1 MRWLSIAIV
10 ILLCASTIP
19 ASSAGDDHGNDAHW
33 NGYVLDRGSIPNHV
47 LIDQNFD
54 YYSLHTGNSDVIV
67 VAFIFTTC
75 PDVCPVITNNLIQAE
90 DKLED
95 VDYQFISI
103 TVDPGNDKP
112 NVLREYMEDYGAT
125 WPHLTGELEDLQT
138 VWDSFLINVS
148 TEEIENHDHDHGH
161 DHDGMD
167 DNDHSTVTVVMPNG
181 TSTEHDVEPKGW
193 EQLTASAYQAGW
205 DINSSSSQWGNF
217 VSGIN
222 NDDAPS
228 DYSWWWELHSWNE
241 TTNAWQS
248 SATGIDDVEAGPL
261 AFAPNSTDDSVIPL
275 PEDAHDS
282 VFYVVQSNGTNSS
295 AELNDVNAWHMSL
308 GALDSFEAPDSEW
321 GHYMNSIDGVEA
333 PTDYSWWWQLHYWN
347 ETSNAWSESIVGMDS
362 LIDKEHIAWAP
373 NSTLD
378 EFIPTPGDVETSTS
392 HSTQT
397 FILDADWKPKAVF
410 VGYDWD
416 VDKFVDDVKRAANLA
431 SDPDDHDHGLPG
443 FVFATVA
450 ASLGL
455 AIIASSREEQS
466 RIDY

>member
-1 MRWLSIAIV
+1 M
-10 ILLCASTIP
+10 
-19 ASSAGDDHGNDAHW
+19 
-33 NGYVLDRGSIPNHV
+33 DRGSIPNHV

-193 EQLTASAYQAGW
+193 EQLTASAYQEGW
-205 DINSSSSQWGNF
+205 N
-217 VSGIN
+217 
-222 NDDAPS
+222 
-228 DYSWWWELHSWNE
+228 L
-241 TTNAWQS
+241 
-248 SATGIDDVEAGPL
+248 
-261 AFAPNSTDDSVIPL
+261 
-275 PEDAHDS
+275 
-282 VFYVVQSNGTNSS
+282 
-295 AELNDVNAWHMSL
+295 
-308 GALDSFEAPDSEW
+308 
-321 GHYMNSIDGVEA
+321 
-333 PTDYSWWWQLHYWN
+333 
-347 ETSNAWSESIVGMDS
+347 S
-362 LIDKEHIAWAP
+362 LIHI
-373 NSTLD
+373 
-378 EFIPTPGDVETSTS
+378 
-392 HSTQT
+392 
-397 FILDADWKPKAVF
+397 
-410 VGYDWD
+410 
-416 VDKFVDDVKRAANLA
+416 
-431 SDPDDHDHGLPG
+431 
-443 FVFATVA
+443 
-450 ASLGL
+450 
-455 AIIASSREEQS
+455 
-466 RIDY
+466 

>member
-10 ILLCASTIP
+10 VLLCASTIP
-19 ASSAGDDHGNDAHW
+19 AGSAGGGHGNDAHW
-33 NGYVLDRGSIPNHV
+33 EGYVLDRGSIPNHV

-181 TSTEHDVEPKGW
+181 TGTEHDVEPTGW
-193 EQLTASAYQAGW
+193 GQLTASAYQAGW
-205 DINSSSSQWGNF
+205 EINSSSSEWGNF

-222 NDDAPS
+222 NDEAPA
-228 DYSWWWELHSWNE
+228 DYSWWWQLHSWNE
-241 TTNAWQS
+241 STNAWQES
-248 SATGIDDVEAGPL
+248 MVGIDDAEPGPL
-261 AFAPNSTDDSVIPL
+261 AFAPNSTDDATIPS
-275 PEDAHDS
+275 PSDAHNY
-282 VFYVVQSNGTNSS
+282 VFTIMQSNGSVNST
-295 AELNDVNAWHMSL
+295 ELHGFNAWHMSL
-308 GALDSFEAPDSEW
+308 SSLDSFDAPASEW
-321 GHYMNSIDGVEA
+321 GHYMNAIDGVEA
-333 PTDYSWWWQLHYWN
+333 PADYSWWWQLHYWN
-347 ETSNAWSESIVGMDS
+347 ETSNAWSESMVGMDS
-362 LIDKEHIAWAP
+362 LFDKEHIAWAP

-397 FILDADWKPKAVF
+397 FILDADWKPKVVF

-416 VDKFVDDVKRAANLA
+416 VDKFVGDVKRAANLA

-455 AIIASSREEQS
+455 AIIASSREE
-466 RIDY
+466 